1 MKKNMIYARGIAL
14 RIHTPELRQ
23 ALPPIAERERNVLVY
38 AYAKNEY
45 AVVFRFGVVVFWNIT
60 IAKQNE
66 FLKNIDKFVKSPL
79 DPQQTRHFNLTVG
92 QKNSVD
98 WDHLHVHT
106 LDVAHVIALSFPIAQ
121 SVVLSRMELEV
132 DAQLYNLN
140 RILRPI
146 QKTGKIP
153 MKKKE
158 LIMKIG
164 EVLRNRTHAFYE
176 FGFEDTPDDAW
187 DDDGIEKLYIE
198 LREELEI
205 NQRIKHVGIKWNTVT
220 EEMQFVL
227 SLVTERTDLHIE
239 LLLVFF
245 ALTIDII
252 LTAWEIF
259 GH

>member
-1 MKKNMIYARGIAL
+1 MIYARGIAL

-23 ALPPIAERERNVLVY
+23 AMPPVAERERNVLVY
-38 AYAKNEY
+38 TYGENEY
-45 AVVFRFGVVVFWNIT
+45 AVVFRFGVVVFWNI
-60 IAKQNE
+60 ALNKQTE
-66 FLKNIDKFVKSPL
+66 FLKEISKFVKSPL
-79 DPQQTRHFNLTVG
+79 DPQETEEFHLSVG
-92 QKNSVD
+92 EKND
-98 WDHLHVHT
+98 INWEHIHLET
-106 LDVAHVIALSFPIAQ
+106 LDIPRVIALSFPIAQ
-121 SVVLSRMELEV
+121 AVVLARMEAEV
-132 DAQLYNLN
+132 DKQLYSLN
-140 RILRPI
+140 HILRPI

-153 MKKKE
+153 MKRKA
-158 LIMKIG
+158 LMMKIG
-164 EVLRNRTHAFYE
+164 EVLRDRTHSFYE

-187 DDDGIEKLYIE
+187 EDDETEKLYVE

-205 NQRIKHVGIKWNTVT
+205 NQRIKQVGVKWDTVT

-252 LTAWEIF
+252 LTIWEIF